1 MKPYIEMKSGRDI
14 FKATHVTVEPE
25 MTPNREIMYCLV
37 GYDMNNYR
45 RKNLLGS
52 SDLDRMISELAITT
66 GQLVMIMERSLREK
80 WEKAHEDK

>member
-25 MTPNREIMYCLV
+25 MTPNGDIMYCLV

-45 RKNLLGS
+45 RKNLSGS
-52 SDLDRMISELAITT
+52 RGGEKS
-66 GQLVMIMERSLREK
+66 GCRSGGMACRFL
-80 WEKAHEDK
+80 